1 MVLSNYKKMYMKEVF
16 MMKKRDL
23 KKIDDVNELRFNMT
37 PDMSDMFIE
46 IVTIR
51 QMLKENKL
59 NEEERKLF
67 EKELKELTTLF
78 VLEFRKNNVEE
89 RKKYN
94 ELMNK

>member
-1 MVLSNYKKMYMKEVF
+1 MKKKGKKMEEITKL
-16 MMKKRDL
+16 RD
-23 KKIDDVNELRFNMT
+23 LRFNLT
-37 PDMSDMFIE
+37 EDMNNMFIE
-46 IVTIR
+46 IIIIR

-59 NEEERKLF
+59 NKKQKRLF

-94 ELMNK
+94 ELINQ

>member
-1 MVLSNYKKMYMKEVF
+1 MKDIKNVE
-16 MMKKRDL
+16 D
-23 KKIDDVNELRFNMT
+23 INDLRFNIT
-37 PDMSDMFIE
+37 PDMSNMFIE
-46 IVTIR
+46 IITIR

-59 NEEERKLF
+59 SKKEKALF

-78 VLEFRKNNVEE
+78 ILEFRENNVEQ

>member
-1 MVLSNYKKMYMKEVF
+1 MKEVF
-16 MMKKRDL
+16 IVKKRDL

-37 PDMSDMFIE
+37 PDMSDIFIE
-46 IVTIR
+46 IITIR

-59 NEEERKLF
+59 NEEERELF
-67 EKELKELTTLF
+67 KKELKELTTLF

-89 RKKYN
+89 RKRYN

>member
-1 MVLSNYKKMYMKEVF
+1 MI
-16 MMKKRDL
+16 DL
-23 KKIDDVNELRFNMT
+23 NKIYDVNELRFNMT

-46 IVTIR
+46 IITIR

-59 NEEERKLF
+59 NEEERELF
-67 EKELKELTTLF
+67 KKELKELTTLF

-89 RKKYN
+89 RKRYN

>member
-1 MVLSNYKKMYMKEVF
+1 MKEVF
-16 MMKKRDL
+16 IVKKRDL
-23 KKIDDVNELRFNMT
+23 KQIDDVNELRFNMT

-59 NEEERKLF
+59 NKKDKALF
-67 EKELKELTTLF
+67 KKELKELTTLF
-78 VLEFRKNNVEE
+78 ILEFRKHNVEE

-94 ELMNK
+94 

>member
-1 MVLSNYKKMYMKEVF
+1 MWKREKYEKWKKFDKLS
-16 MMKKRDL
+16 
-23 KKIDDVNELRFNMT
+23 ELRFNISE
-37 PDMSDMFIE
+37 DMNNMIIE
-46 IVTIR
+46 IVILR

-59 NEEERKLF
+59 SKKENTLF

-78 VLEFRKNNVEE
+78 AIEFRKNNVEQ